1 MNITKFTFKQL
12 RNNKGRNGKKP
23 VIIDLHENYSVELN
37 GKKTVSYIIYLPS
50 SLAEIKQ
57 FRLVKNR
64 IANTRKDIVKWEKVA
79 DGCLIHVVSGLTSS
93 RPEISYS
100 FYY

>member
-37 GKKTVSYIIYLPS
+37 GKKTVSYIVYLPS

-64 IANTRKDIVKWEKVA
+64 IANIRKDIVK
-79 DGCLIHVVSGLTSS
+79 
-93 RPEISYS
+93 
-100 FYY
+100 